1 MAVVRYTPLDD
12 FLRSVMVKP
21 LTETK
26 DQALSL
32 AIDVRENEHAY
43 LVSADIP
50 GARKED
56 IQVNINGAHVSISVE
71 RKNEKSVNEQEKILR
86 SERSFGKV
94 SRAFEMEHE
103 IDESQASAKYTEG
116 VLELVLP
123 KKIVS
128 AATRLT
134 IN

>member
-26 DQALSL
+26 DQSLSL

-103 IDESQASAKYTEG
+103 IDESQASAKYAEG

>member
-32 AIDVRENEHAY
+32 AIDVRENEDAY

-50 GARKED
+50 GTRKED

-134 IN
+134 IS

>member
-71 RKNEKSVNEQEKILR
+71 RKNEKSVNGQEKILR

-103 IDESQASAKYTEG
+103 IDESQASAKYAEG

-123 KKIVS
+123 KKIVC

>member
-71 RKNEKSVNEQEKILR
+71 RKNEKSVNEHEKILR

-103 IDESQASAKYTEG
+103 IDESQANAKYAEG

-123 KKIVS
+123 KKILS

>member
-71 RKNEKSVNEQEKILR
+71 RKNEKSVNEHEKILR

-123 KKIVS
+123 KKIVC

>member
-71 RKNEKSVNEQEKILR
+71 RKNEKSVNEHEKILR

-103 IDESQASAKYTEG
+103 IDESQASAKYAEG

-123 KKIVS
+123 KKIVC

>member
-134 IN
+134 ID

>member
-103 IDESQASAKYTEG
+103 IDESQASAKYAEG

>member
-103 IDESQASAKYTEG
+103 IDESQANAKYAEG

-123 KKIVS
+123 KKIVT
-128 AATRLT
+128 AATKLT

>member
-134 IN
+134 IS

>member
-71 RKNEKSVNEQEKILR
+71 RKNEKSVNEHEKILR

-103 IDESQASAKYTEG
+103 IDESQASAKYAEG

-134 IN
+134 IS

>member
-103 IDESQASAKYTEG
+103 IDESQASAKYAEG

-134 IN
+134 IS

>member
-86 SERSFGKV
+86 SERSFGKYLGLLKW
-94 SRAFEMEHE
+94 S
-103 IDESQASAKYTEG
+103 
-116 VLELVLP
+116 
-123 KKIVS
+123 
-128 AATRLT
+128 TRLT
-134 IN
+134 NLKQAQNMPKVF

>member
-32 AIDVRENEHAY
+32 AIDVRENEHVY

-71 RKNEKSVNEQEKILR
+71 RKNEKSVNEHEKILR

-103 IDESQASAKYTEG
+103 IDESQASAKYAEG

-134 IN
+134 IS

>member
-71 RKNEKSVNEQEKILR
+71 RKNEKSVNEHEKILR

-103 IDESQASAKYTEG
+103 IDESQASAKYAEG

>member
-71 RKNEKSVNEQEKILR
+71 RKNEKSVNEHEKILR

-103 IDESQASAKYTEG
+103 IDESQANAKYAEG

>member
-21 LTETK
+21 LTDTK
-26 DQALSL
+26 DQAFSL

-50 GARKED
+50 GAKKED

-71 RKNEKSVNEQEKILR
+71 RKNEKPDNENEKILR

-103 IDESQASAKYTEG
+103 VDESQASAKYAEG

-123 KKIVS
+123 KKIVC

>member
-103 IDESQASAKYTEG
+103 IDESQANAKYAEG

>member
-71 RKNEKSVNEQEKILR
+71 RKNEKSVNEHEKILR

-103 IDESQASAKYTEG
+103 IDESQANAKYAEG

-134 IN
+134 IS

>member
-21 LTETK
+21 LTDTK

-71 RKNEKSVNEQEKILR
+71 RKNEKSVNEHEKILR

-103 IDESQASAKYTEG
+103 IDESQASAKYAEG
-116 VLELVLP
+116 VLELLLP

>member
-32 AIDVRENEHAY
+32 AIDVRENEDAY

-50 GARKED
+50 GTRKED

-71 RKNEKSVNEQEKILR
+71 RKNEKSVNEHEKILR

-103 IDESQASAKYTEG
+103 IDESQASAKYAEG

-123 KKIVS
+123 KKIVC

>member
-71 RKNEKSVNEQEKILR
+71 RKNEKSVNEHEKILR

-103 IDESQASAKYTEG
+103 IDESQASAKYAEG
-116 VLELVLP
+116 VLELLLP

>member
-56 IQVNINGAHVSISVE
+56 IQININGAHVSISVE

-103 IDESQASAKYTEG
+103 IDESQASAKYAEG

-123 KKIVS
+123 KKIVC

>member
-103 IDESQASAKYTEG
+103 IDESQASAKYAEG

-123 KKIVS
+123 KKIVC

>member
-1 MAVVRYTPLDD
+1 
-12 FLRSVMVKP
+12 MVKP

-103 IDESQASAKYTEG
+103 IDESQASAKYAEG
-116 VLELVLP
+116 VLEIVLP
-123 KKIVS
+123 KNIVS

>member
-103 IDESQASAKYTEG
+103 IDESQASAKYAEG
-116 VLELVLP
+116 VLELLLP

>member
-103 IDESQASAKYTEG
+103 FDESQASAKYAEG

-123 KKIVS
+123 KKIVC